1 MKKTIYLLFATLFT
15 LGLLSCSDDECTHGD
30 GPEISVDKWSPAGMW
45 YNEDYNEEISYNKS
59 GTYYD
64 RYSYIERGG
73 ETEGKWYYDDSNK
86 RLTYNY
92 TFIGSNVQDDWIV
105 SDISTYHFT
114 ISSINADGLHVD
126 KIVETHQLAAGENKQ
141 LEFPSKEDGLKVY
154 SYESRNTR
162 IASVTQDGL
171 VTATGE
177 KGTTYIK
184 MQTDMGNVWA
194 KITIGED
201 RSELWCDYTALL
213 GESYSFMENYFKA
226 LGKPAVDDEGNYFG
240 YYLAFHDYLE
250 SVNILIDE
258 EKDMITNI
266 QLFVKKGVPP
276 MEIKNYIKS
285 RYYQFKDTEIYSSLP
300 NLEESKAVVSYDTEN
315 NCVLLFETQTFLNP
329 PAPVIEDLW
338 ADFTPLFGKSMSELD
353 AAMAG
358 YGYDFLMSDF
368 AYSIDGSYYYN
379 ITDNRY
385 AWLVGFVFNPDKQ
398 ISEYWVYM
406 DTNSNAQDVY
416 DYLCQKYTAADAEST
431 NNSLVFYNEGNTIKI
446 VFDLY
451 NAAVIYTNLTMKQHE
466 KDNNIL
472 GNYYEGL
479 GMTHDELI
487 AKFGTPSYVDGKDI
501 YYFITSAEYYNMVVF
516 PIDAAETICKIA
528 WVFLNEGVSSSN
540 IIDYFN
546 SKYTVFASG
555 TAQDGSQYAWT
566 DGATLAEST
575 MGIIYSVADGYVN
588 YQLLNYSSTAAVRSN
603 WHACDDIGPLS
614 RKLKE
619 EQLKHSSIIEL
630 LHSNQWKTVQIRKES
645 HNK

>member
-15 LGLLSCSDDECTHGD
+15 LGLLSCSDDECDHNIT
-30 GPEISVDKWSPAGMW
+30 PPPPSVWSPVRLW

-59 GTYYD
+59 GTFYD
-64 RYSYIERGG
+64 RYSNIERGG
-73 ETEGKWYYDDSNK
+73 ETEGKWYYDDSSK

-92 TFIGSNVQDDWIV
+92 TFLGQNVQDDWIV

-162 IASVTQDGL
+162 IASVTQDGI

-201 RSELWCDYTALL
+201 RSELWCDYSALL

-240 YYLAFHDYLE
+240 YYLAIHDYLE

-300 NLEESKAVVSYDTEN
+300 NLEESKAVVSYDTEY
-315 NCVLLFETQTFLNP
+315 NCVFLFETQTFLNP

-379 ITDNRY
+379 ITDNKY

-431 NNSLVFYNEGNTIKI
+431 NNSLVFYNEGHTIKI

-479 GMTHDELI
+479 GMNHDQI
-487 AKFGTPSYVDGKDI
+487 INKFGTPADEDNGII
-501 YYFITSAEYYNMVVF
+501 YYYAPSDYYSIAALS
-516 PIDAAETICKIA
+516 IDPVSEICNIA
-528 WVFLNEGVSSSN
+528 LVYLNDGIPSSDIVN
-540 IIDYFN
+540 HLN
-546 SKYTVFASG
+546 SKYTVFAKG
-555 TAQDGSQYAWT
+555 TSEDGSQYAWT
-566 DGATLAEST
+566 DGTTLEESS
-575 MGIIYSVADGYVN
+575 MGIVYSVARGYVS
-588 YQLLNYSSTAAVRSN
+588 YQLLNTSKASVHTRWNA
-603 WHACDDIGPLS
+603 DDTVHIQGLNGE
-614 RKLKE
+614 RLKNSVIMKMM
-619 EQLKHSSIIEL
+619 QP
-630 LHSNQWKTVQIRKES
+630 NNWKTIKIQNKEVY
-645 HNK
+645 K